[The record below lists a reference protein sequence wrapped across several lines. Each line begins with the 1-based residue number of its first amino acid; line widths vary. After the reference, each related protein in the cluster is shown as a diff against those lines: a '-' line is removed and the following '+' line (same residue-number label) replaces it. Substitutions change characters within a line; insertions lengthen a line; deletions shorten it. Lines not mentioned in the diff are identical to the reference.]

1 MEQSRHLEHTM
12 NSVCQVSQ
20 SSYPYIRLPHMLIMH
35 LIVTKVFSSF
45 FSEKKLSFFTL
56 FKYNISLSYNLLVK
70 IKFVTDI
77 YFGFS
82 LFAGVDID
90 AFVTRATPEEISEMN
105 RVATEKEIQPLDYHQ
120 AEVGEGD
127 VIPPM
132 TYVIDPIH
140 LGANGELLM
149 NDKVD
154 ESIGLDIDSQAETAE
169 EDDHTESKSVLTDS
183 ALEEESKDAENQEW
197 VDDKLKALKDEE
209 KPTTELTDAPS
220 TTDTSSPSTPAALIS
235 VGDYKLND
243 EAQKLA
249 GERKKDDRDGTKI
262 TSVEEK
268 NEGDVKWSTYSY
280 YIRAGGWFKFIGVI
294 FFLLMGQLL
303 AIISS
308 FVLALWGDRSTRG
321 TLKGEPLTSA
331 QNMENLNY
339 FALYSMMGVVGLTLR
354 ALVLAQHR
362 LGRY

>member
-1 MEQSRHLEHTM
+1 
-12 NSVCQVSQ
+12 
-20 SSYPYIRLPHMLIMH
+20 MLNFLFL
-35 LIVTKVFSSF
+35 LIT
-45 FSEKKLSFFTL
+45 
-56 FKYNISLSYNLLVK
+56 
-70 IKFVTDI
+70 
-77 YFGFS
+77 
-82 LFAGVDID
+82 GVDID
-90 AFVTRATPEEISEMN
+90 AFVTRATPEEISAMN
-105 RVATEKEIQPLDYHQ
+105 EIAKEKEKQPLPHAHD
-120 AEVGEGD
+120 VEGD

-140 LGANGELLM
+140 LGENGELLM
-149 NDKVD
+149 NDKID

-169 EDDHTESKSVLTDS
+169 EDDHTESKSILTDS

-197 VDDKLKALKDEE
+197 PDDKLKTIKDEE
-209 KPTTELTDAPS
+209 TLTTELTDAPV
-220 TTDTSSPSTPAALIS
+220 TTDTSAPTTPAALTS

-308 FVLALWGDRSTRG
+308 FVLALWGDRSTRA
-321 TLKGEPLTSA
+321 TRKGEPLTSA
-331 QNMENLNY
+331 QNMDNLNY

-362 LGRY
+362 LGRYCYQLYFYHRFSFLLQKGRECHTKLILKHTNLALIKICFIA